1 MVFSIMVALVALVA
15 LVSVAMVIGMVLE
28 VSTMALWVAERG
40 RGGNGGGSG
49 RSGGQ
54 SWSELLLRS
63 FDAGSLSLV
72 SMVAKQQG
80 SGWTSY
86 NKDVVQECAV
96 GLNFAKD
103 EMCCAQIKISYHYI
117 IFSQQSQTQT
127 QNTNGSGQTASYNK
141 DVVQECM
148 F

>member
-1 MVFSIMVALVALVA
+1 MVFSIVVALVV

-28 VSTMALWVAERG
+28 MSMMWLWVVERD

-49 RSGGQ
+49 RCGGQ

-80 SGWTSY
+80 SGQTASY
-86 NKDVVQECAV
+86 YKDVVQECV
-96 GLNFAKD
+96 FRCFG
-103 EMCCAQIKISYHYI
+103 CANSY
-117 IFSQQSQTQT
+117 
-127 QNTNGSGQTASYNK
+127 
-141 DVVQECM
+141 
-148 F
+148 

>member
-54 SWSELLLRS
+54 SWSELLLRC
-63 FDAGSLSLV
+63 FDARSLSLV

-80 SGWTSY
+80 SGQTASY
-86 NKDVVQECAV
+86 YKDVVQECA
-96 GLNFAKD
+96 L
-103 EMCCAQIKISYHYI
+103 CCWIEFRK
-117 IFSQQSQTQT
+117 
-127 QNTNGSGQTASYNK
+127 G
-141 DVVQECM
+141 
-148 F
+148 